1 MIAAKE
7 ALRLPTAQLSATEVE
22 DANKLEAEIEESVI
36 NSMERRGCDLTTSQT
51 NGNVI
56 AEVNQR
62 LKRAG
67 YLPQWRPLVEKHK
80 LDATIQQH
88 VGFQLSLAPSDDAY
102 GQPFVH

>member
-7 ALRLPTAQLSATEVE
+7 ALRLPSAQLSATEVE
-22 DANKLEAEIEESVI
+22 DANKLEAQIEESVI
-36 NSMERRGCDLTTSQT
+36 KSMERRGCDLTTNVT

-67 YLPQWRPLVEKHK
+67 YLPQWRALVEKHK
-80 LDATIQQH
+80 LDAAVQQH
-88 VGFQLSLAPSDDAY
+88 VGFQLSLSPSDDAY
-102 GQPFVH
+102 SPFDN